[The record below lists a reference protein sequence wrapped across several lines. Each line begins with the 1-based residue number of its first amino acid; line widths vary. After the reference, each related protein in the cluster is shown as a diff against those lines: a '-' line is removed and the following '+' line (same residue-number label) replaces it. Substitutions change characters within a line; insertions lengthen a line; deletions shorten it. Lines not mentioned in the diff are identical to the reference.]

1 MKNLC
6 LLIISA
12 LLLIGCSKSEEPS
25 RSEQLG
31 EELAT
36 QLKAP
41 IEKARAASE
50 KASAT
55 RDIELPK

>member
-1 MKNLC
+1 MKNLF
-6 LLIISA
+6 LLIIPA
-12 LLLIGCSKSEEPS
+12 LLIMGCSKSEEPS

-31 EELAT
+31 EGFAT

-55 RDIELPK
+55 RDVELPK